1 MRRRAPQLL
10 EDPPE
15 ASATIA
21 DARAPQETGAA
32 PAAGA
37 QATTDVPAA
46 PSNPKALAR
55 QIRAAKRLSP
65 ALKRYWL
72 ALLPHLHDD
81 DRRRLAAI
89 IRGDAQ

>member
-1 MRRRAPQLL
+1 
-10 EDPPE
+10 
-15 ASATIA
+15 
-21 DARAPQETGAA
+21 
-32 PAAGA
+32 
-37 QATTDVPAA
+37 VPAA